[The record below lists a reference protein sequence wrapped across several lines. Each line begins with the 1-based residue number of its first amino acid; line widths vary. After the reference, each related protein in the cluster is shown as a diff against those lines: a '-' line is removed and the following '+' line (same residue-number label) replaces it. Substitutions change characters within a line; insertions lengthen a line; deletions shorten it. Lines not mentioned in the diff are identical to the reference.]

1 MHFWIDKT
9 SFNSREFT
17 LYRNI
22 RSKSPFPHHHRNRQS
37 INSHNSHSIVETSHQ
52 QQSSRNSP
60 SPPSRPYGYI
70 IAFFH
75 VKCAI
80 FISVALIFFIFKLY
94 KDGSVSKFQIVL
106 FSIFWTVFIFC
117 ILIGYV
123 FYGSTAPPTLPSTAS
138 SSRCP
143 SERHPERTVQIEQI
157 EVQDFPP
164 AYGLATQCPSQMMPP
179 RDDPPSYSQLFEV

>member
-9 SFNSREFT
+9 SFNSREFS

-37 INSHNSHSIVETSHQ
+37 INSHNSHTIAESSHNQ
-52 QQSSRNSP
+52 PSASRNTSSRP
-60 SPPSRPYGYI
+60 SYGYI
-70 IAFFH
+70 IAMFH
-75 VKCAI
+75 VKFAI
-80 FISVALIFFIFKLY
+80 CISIALCIFIFKLY
-94 KDGSVSKFQIVL
+94 KDGSISKFQIVL
-106 FSIFWTVFIFC
+106 FGILSTVFIFC

-123 FYGSTAPPTLPSTAS
+123 FYGSTAPPTT

-143 SERHPERTVQIEQI
+143 SQRHSNGEDRTVQI

-164 AYGLATQCPSQMMPP
+164 AYGVATQCPSQLLMPP